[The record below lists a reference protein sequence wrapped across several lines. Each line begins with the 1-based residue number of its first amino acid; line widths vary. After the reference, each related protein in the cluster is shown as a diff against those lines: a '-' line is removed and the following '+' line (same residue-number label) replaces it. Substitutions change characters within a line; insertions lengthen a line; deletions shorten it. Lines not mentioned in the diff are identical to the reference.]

1 MRKRALAVAA
11 VTIIAGTAFAKH
23 KKPDP
28 PIPPLVQAKVLGV
41 HCAAGNDVVEPKV
54 CQTIIDQLRATL
66 KYAVRNCPDVADA
79 NGEIHVTCLP
89 KNDADLRLDVSE
101 DYSQDDAYHT
111 EETDLLASLYCVSG
125 HSFVCHPE
133 NPEATDL
140 IINWTVRPGDFERI
154 RDNTFERAHGLVGA
168 LVKLID
174 LRGGDNLQPYKAE
187 IEKEYGI
194 KH

>member
-174 LRGGDNLQPYKAE
+174 LRGGDNL
-187 IEKEYGI
+187 
-194 KH
+194 